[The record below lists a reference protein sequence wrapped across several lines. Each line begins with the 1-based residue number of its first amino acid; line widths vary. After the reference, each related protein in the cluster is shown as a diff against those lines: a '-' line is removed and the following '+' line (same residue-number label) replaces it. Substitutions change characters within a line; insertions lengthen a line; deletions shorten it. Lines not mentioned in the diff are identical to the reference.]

1 MRIGELAR
9 EASVGVETVRF
20 YERKGFIDQPLKPA
34 DGGFRS
40 YTKDDVERIRFV
52 RQAQTLGFSL
62 KEIQELLSLG
72 ADPDGD
78 CAAVREQA
86 EKKRE
91 DVDAKMAQLM
101 NIRASLDQ
109 LIEACPG
116 KGATEFCTILGA
128 FSTGE
133 PQAQIVKPSPD
144 KPAPNET
151 TRRCCD
157 DKETQS

>member
-9 EASVGVETVRF
+9 AASVGVETVRF
-20 YERKGFIDQPLKPA
+20 YERKGFIKQPLKPA

-40 YTKDDVERIRFV
+40 YTEDDVERIRFV

-62 KEIQELLSLG
+62 KEIKELLSLG

-86 EKKRE
+86 EKKRD

-101 NIRASLDQ
+101 NIRASLDR
-109 LIEACPG
+109 LIDACPG
-116 KGATEFCTILGA
+116 KGATEFCTILSA

-133 PQAQIVKPSPD
+133 PSAQIAKPPPKTSP
-144 KPAPNET
+144 KQT